1 MPQRECDL
9 GKGRRVFSGLFRG
22 LAGLAG
28 LLLMAG
34 SAQAQVLS
42 RTVPITFSGVV
53 SSAVADTIKIIQSD
67 GTAVPYTGPV
77 PTYPYDKG
85 QAVSIT
91 FNAVLPTREYF
102 ASPNYTGQVAA
113 DGIYRIALSTASSPS
128 DVGAMT
134 QPLGGFGDPV
144 SDLSH
149 TPTASMTIV
158 YDANTDTYSL
168 EGSGGLLAG
177 VYAGAGF
184 RYDGTTGQ
192 LIGCASSDACTGRTP
207 GSFVLTGGADNSFG
221 LQGDTAGTQIT
232 ASQIPILD
240 QFNNALAGFFSVTMS
255 GSWDLPQ
262 FGGGATQV
270 PEPGMLGLFSGGALL
285 VAARRRRNRKA

>member
-1 MPQRECDL
+1 M
-9 GKGRRVFSGLFRG
+9 FSGLVRG
-22 LAGLAG
+22 LAIVAALVLFSGA
-28 LLLMAG
+28 
-34 SAQAQVLS
+34 AQAQVLS

-67 GTAVPYTGPV
+67 GTTVPYTGPV
-77 PTYPYDKG
+77 PAYPYDKG

-91 FNAVLPTREYF
+91 FNATLPTKEYF

-113 DGIYRIALSTASSPS
+113 DGIYRFALSTASSPG

-134 QPLGGFGDPV
+134 QPLGGIGDPV

-149 TPTASMTIV
+149 TPTGSMTIV

-177 VYAGAGF
+177 AYAGAGF

-192 LIGCASSDACTGRTP
+192 LIGCDSSDACTGRTP
-207 GSFVLTGGADNSFG
+207 GSFVLAGGADNSFG
-221 LQGDTAGTQIT
+221 LQGDTSGTQIT
-232 ASQIPILD
+232 AIQIPILD
-240 QFNNALAGFFSVTMS
+240 QFNNALAGFFSVTMT
-255 GSWDLPQ
+255 GSWNLPQ

-270 PEPGMLGLFSGGALL
+270 PEPGMLGLFGGGVLL
-285 VAARRRRNRKA
+285 MAARRRKRA